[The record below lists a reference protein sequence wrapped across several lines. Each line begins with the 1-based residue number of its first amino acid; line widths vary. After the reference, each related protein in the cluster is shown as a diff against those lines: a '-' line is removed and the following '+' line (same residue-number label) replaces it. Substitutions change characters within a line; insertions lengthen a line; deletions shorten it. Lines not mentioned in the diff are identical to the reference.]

1 MYSDRYS
8 MYIPGTGHLYPVPG
22 TDIFSQIRV
31 GKNGKQ
37 FRLYKFRSM
46 YMDAEERKAELM
58 KQNKMSD
65 GKMFKMDNDPR
76 IIGSRILPDGT
87 YKRESA
93 TSSGTGA
100 LTSSHSSSMYSKVTS
115 PS

>member
-1 MYSDRYS
+1 MYPDRYS
-8 MYIPGTGHLYPVPG
+8 VHFPGTGHLYPVPG
-22 TDIFSQIRV
+22 TDFFSQIRV

-65 GKMFKMDNDPR
+65 GKMFKLDEDPR

-87 YKRESA
+87 YKKESA
-93 TSSGTGA
+93 TSSETGA
-100 LTSSHSSSMYSKVTS
+100 LTNSHSSSMYSKGIS